1 MSTQSKFIK
10 DSYWAVGAQAV
21 SLLTSVVVSFILPKF
36 ISIADFGYW
45 QYFLLVASYVGV
57 LHFGFG
63 DGIYLQLGG
72 QYWNCINRRE
82 WMPKMMLSFIFQF
95 SLSLIL
101 TIVTLLL
108 LSNDSIYCAIYLW
121 LAIYLSIEN
130 CYKIMTMAMM
140 STDQMQYV
148 SKTVII
154 DKVLMSLA
162 IVTLIV
168 LGGADVY
175 TVVASY
181 VLAHA
186 VVFFIVWFKIKPY
199 EFICDVFSKCI
210 FMTTLAICGVGIV
223 LMMSNIMSI
232 LLVGACRFAVEHY
245 WDIETFSKFSFSI
258 TIASF
263 FLVFISQIGY
273 VLFPVLKRMK
283 EEKQKLLF
291 ERLDFLLTLLPIM
304 SYLFFFVMYCFV
316 RYWLPKYMDSLL
328 YLGFTAPFICYEI
341 KVCMLYNTY
350 FKNIGAIKQLLT
362 MNALSVVCALC
373 LYLIAIAQHNIY
385 IMALGLLFAEFVKV
399 WMMRWYLSNEFS
411 VSTGRVAKFE
421 TTFNCLFVAVYY
433 YWGIGYALMLYI
445 ATLCVIY
452 PLFKNELLT
461 TLKYIKSKR

>member
-1 MSTQSKFIK
+1 MSTQSNFIK

-21 SLLTSVVVSFILPKF
+21 SLLTSVIVSFILPKY

-45 QYFLLVASYVGV
+45 QYFLLLASYVGV

-63 DGIYLQLGG
+63 DGLYLKLGG
-72 QYWNCINRRE
+72 QYWNYINRGE
-82 WMPKMMLSFIFQF
+82 WMPKMMLGFLIQF
-95 SLSLIL
+95 CLSLFL
-101 TIVTLLL
+101 AIVSLLL
-108 LSNDSIYCAIYLW
+108 FSNDSIYRAIFIW
-121 LAIYLSIEN
+121 ISAYLSIEN

-162 IVTLIV
+162 IVALIV
-168 LGGADVY
+168 FGGANAS
-175 TVVASY
+175 TVIASY
-181 VLAHA
+181 VVAHT
-186 VVFFIVWFKIKPY
+186 VVFFMVWFKTKPY
-199 EFICDVFSKCI
+199 EFICDVFTKYV
-210 FMTTLAICGVGIV
+210 FMTTLTICGIGIV
-223 LMMSNIMSI
+223 LMLSNIMSI

-273 VLFPVLKRMK
+273 VLFPVLKRMND
-283 EEKQKLLF
+283 EKQKLLF

-316 RYWLPKYMDSLL
+316 KCWLPKYCESLL

-350 FKNIGAIKQLLT
+350 FKNIGAIKQLLRI
-362 MNALSVVCALC
+362 NVLSVLCALC
-373 LYLIAIAQHNIY
+373 FYLIAIALHNLY
-385 IMALGLLFAEFVKV
+385 IMALGLLIAEFVKV
-399 WMMRWYLSNEFS
+399 WMMRRYLFNEFN
-411 VSTGRVAKFE
+411 VSTYRVVRFE
-421 TTFNCLFVAVYY
+421 TAFNCFFVAVYY
-433 YWGIGYALMLYI
+433 YQGIGYAFVLYI